1 MKYTIFSIDDRRK
14 HYTDKIKPEG
24 WTRVKTQCVDAI
36 NTRVVSPYPVRFE
49 ARRGHIGIWMTVLNA
64 LEQAPIVTFE
74 DDALL
79 GDDFEEA
86 FKQRTSRLPK
96 DFDFFSLFIP
106 RNQDHL
112 APAEPKPLI
121 PVYQTYG
128 GVSMYYSEQ
137 GRDKIKALLKRE
149 GITHQY
155 DDFLYHW
162 AKQGELNGYTSHPL
176 YPELVYISGMEDSIV
191 QESEYL

>member
-1 MKYTIFSIDDRRK
+1 MKYTIFSINDDRK
-14 HYTDKIKPEG
+14 HYIDKIHPEG

-36 NTRVVSPYPVRFE
+36 STYVVPPYPVRFN
-49 ARRGHIGIWMTVLNA
+49 AKRGHIGIWMTVLNA
-64 LEQAPIVTFE
+64 LENAPIVTFE
-74 DDALL
+74 DDAILHP
-79 GDDFEEA
+79 DFEQI
-86 FKQRTSRLPK
+86 FKTRTARLPK

-112 APAEPKPLI
+112 APQTKAHLI
-121 PVYQTYG
+121 PAYQTYG

-137 GRDKIKALLKRE
+137 GRDKIKALLARE
-149 GITHQY
+149 GFTHQY

-162 AKQGELNGYTSHPL
+162 SKQGELNGFTSNPV
-176 YPELVYISGMEDSIV
+176 YDDLVYISGLEESIV